1 MILYDYPLSS
11 ASYRVRI
18 ALALKGLSVTTV
30 IQPLRD
36 GAHRRPE
43 YLEVNPQGFVPALVL
58 DDGTV
63 LTQSLAIIEYLEEL
77 HPEPPLL
84 PRVPAARA
92 RVRALCELIACDV
105 HPLNNLR
112 VLKYL
117 EGELGASR
125 ESRDRWYHHWITEG
139 FAALE
144 RWLERRPATDF
155 CASDAPSLAD
165 VCLVPQVFNARRFAV
180 DLKPFPRIVAA
191 DAACRA
197 LPAFAQAAPE
207 MSTP

>member
-18 ALALKGLSVTTV
+18 GLALKGLHATSVRKHLKSGE
-30 IQPLRD
+30 Q
-36 GAHRRPE
+36 RRAD
-43 YLEVNPQGFVPALVL
+43 YLEINPQGFVPALVL

-63 LTQSLAIIEYLEEL
+63 LTQSLAILEYLEEA
-77 HPEPPLL
+77 HPSPALL
-84 PRVPAARA
+84 PRAKVARA

-112 VLKYL
+112 VLEYL
-117 EGELGASR
+117 ERELRVAQEARS
-125 ESRDRWYHHWITEG
+125 RWYAHWILQG
-139 FAALE
+139 FEALE
-144 RWLERRPATDF
+144 RFLERAGAPF
-155 CASDAPSLAD
+155 CCGDAPSLAD

-180 DLKPFPRIVAA
+180 DLASYPRIVAV

-197 LPAFAQAAPE
+197 LPAFAAAAPE
-207 MSTP
+207 PPPA